1 MSTTKPDDRPV
12 CFVVMGFGKKTD
24 YESGRTLDLD
34 FTFDAIIQP
43 AAEFAGLRPIRA
55 IDINASGVIDVA
67 MYDLLLR
74 AEVVVADIS
83 TGNVNAVYELGVRH
97 ALRPNTTVIMKEK
110 DGKLHFDLNYINTF
124 MYEHLGPDIGHK
136 EAKRAS
142 AELGDLIKKALAST
156 VPDSPV
162 YTYLPK
168 LQRPRLSDEQYA
180 EVLNEAEEA
189 HQVLSAVLQQGRDA
203 FDASD
208 MIGAAVAFERAS
220 ELKPEEPSF
229 RQQFALATYK
239 SQKPSAEVALLR
251 ALKIMEVLKPDDSND
266 PETLGITGAIH
277 KNLWLLQG
285 ERVHL
290 DLALRYYSR
299 GFEIRRD
306 YYNGENLASCF
317 DMRSIEQED
326 PAERLFD
333 KMSASKTRVALV
345 GILHSI
351 VSEPSFS
358 ERSDQ
363 AWVYATLANTMYGL
377 GRAAEGVLYEDEFRK
392 LNPPDWH
399 VETFE
404 KTKVTLSALAGNKDR
419 EQEMA

>member
-34 FTFDAIIQP
+34 STFDAIIQP
-43 AAEFAGLRPIRA
+43 AAESAGLRPIRA

-110 DGKLHFDLNYINTF
+110 DGKLHFDLNHINTF

-142 AELGDLIKKALAST
+142 AELGDLIKKALVST

-162 YTYLPK
+162 YTYLPR

-229 RQQFALATYK
+229 RQQYALATYK
-239 SQKPSAEVALLR
+239 SRKPSAEVALLR

-285 ERVHL
+285 ERLHL

-317 DMRSIEQED
+317 DMRSAEQED

-333 KMSASKTRVALV
+333 KMSASKTRIALV
-345 GILHSI
+345 GILQSI
-351 VSEPSFS
+351 VSDSSFT

-377 GRAAEGVLYEDEFRK
+377 GRTAEGALYEDEFRQ
-392 LNPPDWH
+392 LSPPDWH
-399 VETFE
+399 IETFE
-404 KTKVTLSALAGNKDR
+404 RTKVTLSALVDNNDR